1 MTESNTKIPILLVED
16 EPSLAQ
22 GLIYNLKAEGYQVDH
37 VARGEEALQAISN
50 KNYVL
55 MVLDLMLPGISGLE
69 VCRELRQQNNQ
80 IPILMLTARGAAEDR
95 ISGLSSGADDYLVK
109 PFNLKEF
116 LLRVAA
122 LLRRSNW
129 PQDGN
134 QHKVIR
140 LGENSID
147 LETRQAETLHGT
159 IELTEL
165 EVKVLK
171 LFIEREGAVLSRG
184 ELLEQAWGM
193 SPKTETRTL
202 DNFIVRLR
210 KYFEKDPSKPK
221 LFRTVRGLGYR
232 YINDKK

>member
-116 LLRVAA
+116 SSQGCGPATQKQLAPGRKPA
-122 LLRRSNW
+122 
-129 PQDGN
+129 QGY
-134 QHKVIR
+134 
-140 LGENSID
+140 
-147 LETRQAETLHGT
+147 
-159 IELTEL
+159 
-165 EVKVLK
+165 
-171 LFIEREGAVLSRG
+171 
-184 ELLEQAWGM
+184 QAW
-193 SPKTETRTL
+193 
-202 DNFIVRLR
+202 
-210 KYFEKDPSKPK
+210 
-221 LFRTVRGLGYR
+221 
-232 YINDKK
+232 